1 MKSMTGFGQ
10 ARLQG
15 EESNY
20 EVNVKTVNGR
30 FLEVRFHAPR
40 EMVSLEP
47 ELKKLLSEHFM
58 RGTVDIFIS
67 RRMKTLSAPGKVMIN
82 EDLAKDYLK
91 AFTQLSKKLKIKCQ
105 PTLELLTRQP
115 DIVRLEDTGDYLEKD
130 KKAVLQAFRKAME
143 ACAAERERE
152 GLALKKEMQ
161 KILGQLEEHVAQITS
176 LREEANKTLQDRFIQ
191 KIENRLKATSTE
203 VDQQRLMQ
211 EIVLQLEKS
220 DINEELQRL
229 EEHIKNYKKMLVSVT
244 SEGKKMDFYT
254 QELLREV
261 NTIGSKSQVAKLTQA
276 VVEAKTMIE
285 RLREQVQNIE

>member
-15 EESNY
+15 EESIY
-20 EVNVKTVNGR
+20 EVNIKTVNGR

-40 EMVSLEP
+40 EMVFLEP
-47 ELKKLLSEHFM
+47 DFKKLLSEKFM
-58 RGTVDIFIS
+58 RGTVDVFIS
-67 RRMKTLSAPGKVMIN
+67 RRMKTLSATGKVVIN
-82 EDLAKDYLK
+82 TALAQQYLK
-91 AFTQLSKKLKIKCQ
+91 EFTQLSKKLKIKFQ
-105 PTLELLTRQP
+105 PTVELLTRQL
-115 DIVRLEDTGDYLEKD
+115 DIVRLEDAGDYLEKD
-130 KKAVLQAFRKAME
+130 KKTVLQAFHKAMD
-143 ACAAERERE
+143 ACAVERDRE
-152 GLALKKEMQ
+152 GLALRKEMQ
-161 KILGQLEEHVAQITS
+161 KILAHLEEHVAQITS
-176 LREEANKTLQDRFIQ
+176 LREEANKTLQERFIL

-203 VDQQRLMQ
+203 IDQQRLMQ

-229 EEHIKNYKKMLVSVT
+229 EEHIKNYKKILVSAT

>member
-1 MKSMTGFGQ
+1 MTGFGQ

-15 EESNY
+15 EESIY
-20 EVNVKTVNGR
+20 EVNIKTVNGR

-40 EMVSLEP
+40 EMVFLEP
-47 ELKKLLSEHFM
+47 DFKKLVAEKFM

-67 RRMKTLSAPGKVMIN
+67 RRMKSLSTPGQLMVN
-82 EDLAKDYLK
+82 EDLAKQYLK
-91 AFTQLSKKLKIKCQ
+91 AFTQLSKKLKIKFQ
-105 PTLELLTRQP
+105 PTVELLTRQS
-115 DIVRLEDTGDYLEKD
+115 DIFRIEDAGDYLEKD
-130 KKAVLQAFRKAME
+130 KKTVLQAFQKAMQ
-143 ACAAERERE
+143 ACAVERDRE
-152 GLALKKEMQ
+152 GLALRKEMQ
-161 KILGQLEEHVAQITS
+161 KILAHLEEHVAQIAS

-191 KIENRLKATSTE
+191 KIENRLKTTSTE
-203 VDQQRLMQ
+203 IDQQRLMQ

-229 EEHIKNYKKMLVSVT
+229 QEHIQNYKKILISAT

-261 NTIGSKSQVAKLTQA
+261 NTIGSKSQVAKLTQS

>member
-15 EESNY
+15 EESIY
-20 EVNVKTVNGR
+20 EVNIKTVNGR

-40 EMVSLEP
+40 EMVFLEP
-47 ELKKLLSEHFM
+47 DFKKLLSEKFM
-58 RGTVDIFIS
+58 RGTVDVFIS
-67 RRMKTLSAPGKVMIN
+67 RRMKTLSATGKVVIN
-82 EDLAKDYLK
+82 TALAQQYLK
-91 AFTQLSKKLKIKCQ
+91 EFTQLSKKLKIKFQ
-105 PTLELLTRQP
+105 PTVELLTRQL
-115 DIVRLEDTGDYLEKD
+115 DIVRLEDAGDYLEKD
-130 KKAVLQAFRKAME
+130 KKTVLQAFHKAMD
-143 ACAAERERE
+143 ACAVERDRE
-152 GLALKKEMQ
+152 GLALRKEMQ
-161 KILGQLEEHVAQITS
+161 KILAQLEEHVAQITS
-176 LREEANKTLQDRFIQ
+176 LREEANKTLQERFIS

-203 VDQQRLMQ
+203 IDQQRLMQ

-229 EEHIKNYKKMLVSVT
+229 EEHIKNYKKILVSAT